1 MTRLLK
7 EFGKAFFVGSLIF
20 LVLGL
25 IRYFLGDFNYSW
37 EELLVQFLYNQL
49 YSVFLYMANF
59 GFIWY
64 LLKRFGHD
72 LFKQNNLLKAILGS
86 VLVTIATLFVIRI
99 IIVVFIHGSSFI
111 DFFATESLR
120 YYYVSFIIS
129 VVVTIIFYAFYFY
142 KYRQESK
149 VKEQKIIA
157 KSASAQFDALKNQLD
172 PHFLFNS
179 LNVLTSLI
187 EENPDA
193 TTQFTTAL

>member
-25 IRYFLGDFNYSW
+25 IRYFLGDFNYSG

-49 YSVFLYMANF
+49 YSIFLYMANYA
-59 GFIWY
+59 FIMY
-64 LLKRFGHD
+64 VLKRFGHG

-129 VVVTIIFYAFYFY
+129 VVVTIIFYAFYYY

-149 VKEQKIIA
+149 VKEHKIIA
-157 KSASAQFDALKNQLD
+157 RTASAQFDALKNQLD

-179 LNVLTSLI
+179 QEPVGSSFLV
-187 EENPDA
+187 
-193 TTQFTTAL
+193 Q